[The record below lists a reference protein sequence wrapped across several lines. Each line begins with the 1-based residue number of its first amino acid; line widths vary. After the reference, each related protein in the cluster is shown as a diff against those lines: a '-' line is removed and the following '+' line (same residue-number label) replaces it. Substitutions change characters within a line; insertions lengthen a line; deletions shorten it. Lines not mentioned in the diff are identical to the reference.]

1 MKINKY
7 IDYTNLKPEA
17 TIADIKKLCEVALEN
32 DYASVCVNGMWVGYA
47 KHLLRGSNVKI
58 AAVVGFPLGANMAE
72 VKAFEAIMAVN
83 EGADEIDM
91 VLAVGKLIEGDYDYV
106 KEDIKRVS
114 SAVNAVVKVIF
125 ENCKLT
131 KEQIAVASMICAE
144 CGVEFVKTS
153 TGFGGGGATVED
165 IKIMKENCGK
175 CKIKAA
181 GGIRDYATAIAMI
194 NAGADRIGTS
204 ANIKDEE

>member
-17 TIADIKKLCEVALEN
+17 TIADIKKLCEEALEN

-131 KEQIAVASMICAE
+131 KEQIAVASKICAE

-204 ANIKDEE
+204 AIIKDEE